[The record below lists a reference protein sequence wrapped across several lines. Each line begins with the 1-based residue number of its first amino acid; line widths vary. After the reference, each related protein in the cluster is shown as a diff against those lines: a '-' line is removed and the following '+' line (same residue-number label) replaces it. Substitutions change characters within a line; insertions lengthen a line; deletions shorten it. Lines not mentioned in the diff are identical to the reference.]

1 MSAPTSTTL
10 NIYDIKKLRELN
22 ILLAE
27 DNLLNVKLISIL
39 FSLYGLK
46 LETAMNGAEAVEKIK
61 TNSFDIVL
69 MDIEMPVLNGYQ
81 ATSVIRQQLNNN
93 IPIIAMTAG
102 TMPGEKEKCLQA
114 GMNDYITKPI
124 NEDHLLAAI
133 YNLTY
138 NNKPAF
144 EKKGIT
150 IPPVLLT
157 VTEKV
162 CKLDY
167 LVTITRG
174 NKKMMNN
181 IIDIFMEVTPAELL
195 ALDAAI
201 QKTEYTIIR
210 DICHKIKSSF
220 SLLGI
225 VALEPVF
232 AEMEHLGT
240 IASGIEKIK
249 LLSGRINNLFTQ
261 SIEEMKQP
269 L

>member
-1 MSAPTSTTL
+1 MSAP
-10 NIYDIKKLRELN
+10 IFKKLTDYDKKILGTLN

-27 DNLLNVKLISIL
+27 DNLLNVKLISVL
-39 FSLYGLK
+39 FSLSGLK
-46 LETAMNGAEAVEKIK
+46 LEIAMNGAEAVEKIK

-114 GMNDYITKPI
+114 GMNDYIAKPI
-124 NEDHLLAAI
+124 NEDHLFTAI
-133 YNLTY
+133 YNLTCSD
-138 NNKPAF
+138 KPAF

-150 IPPVLLT
+150 IPLVVLA
-157 VTEKV
+157 VTEKI

-181 IIDIFMEVTPAELL
+181 IIDIFMEVTPAELS

-201 QKTEYTIIR
+201 KKTDYNIIR

-225 VALEPVF
+225 AAIEPVF
-232 AEMEHLGT
+232 AEMEHLGA

-249 LLSGRINNLFTQ
+249 LLNGRLNNLFIQ
-261 SIEEMKQP
+261 SREEMKQV

>member
-1 MSAPTSTTL
+1 M
-10 NIYDIKKLRELN
+10 N
-22 ILLAE
+22 ILLAD
-27 DNLLNVKLISIL
+27 DNLLNVKLISVL
-39 FSLYGLK
+39 FSLSGLK
-46 LETAMNGAEAVEKIK
+46 LEIAANGAEVVEKVK
-61 TNSFDIVL
+61 ATRFDIVL

-81 ATSVIRQQLNNN
+81 ATSVIRQQLKNN

-102 TMPGEKEKCLQA
+102 SMPGEREKCLQS
-114 GMNDYITKPI
+114 GMNDYISKPV
-124 NEDHLLAAI
+124 NKEHLFAAI
-133 YNLTY
+133 YNLTCS
-138 NNKPAF
+138 NATACEKPTI
-144 EKKGIT
+144 EKSA
-150 IPPVLLT
+150 VLLA
-157 VTEKV
+157 VTGKI

-167 LVTITRG
+167 LVNITRG

-181 IIDIFMEVTPAELL
+181 IINIFMEVTPAELS

-201 QKTEYTIIR
+201 KKTDYNIIR

-240 IASGIEKIK
+240 IASGIEKIQ
-249 LLSGRINNLFTQ
+249 LLNCRLNNLFIQ
-261 SIEEMKQP
+261 SREEMKHA